1 MGKETVL
8 ILLDYY
14 FGPIQCDWTDGEGR
28 QITRI
33 PVIDSDEEA
42 QRLNKGV
49 NALWLTLFA
58 PVEYTEDNPS
68 GFVFDSERETQIAPE
83 LLSMIEKLIAR
94 LGQINDGTYVVEDRE
109 TPRLKALIES
119 K

>member
-1 MGKETVL
+1 MEKETVL

-14 FGPIQCDWTDGEGR
+14 FGPIQCDWTDEEGR

-33 PVIDSDEEA
+33 PVIDSDEET
-42 QRLNKGV
+42 QRLNKEA

-58 PVEYTEDNPS
+58 PAEYTEDNPS
-68 GFVFDSERETQIAPE
+68 GFVFDSEREKQIAPE

-94 LGQINDGTYVVEDRE
+94 LEQINDGTYVVEDRE